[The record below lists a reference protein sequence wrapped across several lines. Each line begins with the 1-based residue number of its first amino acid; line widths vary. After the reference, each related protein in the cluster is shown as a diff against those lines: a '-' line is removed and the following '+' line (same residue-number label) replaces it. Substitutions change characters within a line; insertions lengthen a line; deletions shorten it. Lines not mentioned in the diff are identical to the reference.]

1 MMVALSF
8 KLMYA
13 DRGSQQ
19 NTRELPA
26 RERSLVEISKYT
38 RPESVVQESFSRA
51 AGVLTAQAIEKSF
64 GANRVLRSVS
74 LALSPGEVHTLMGEN
89 GAGKSTLFRILAGIH
104 RPDTGQISLDG
115 APLDL
120 RNPCAAYDQ
129 GIYLVP
135 QEPALLKELSVGEN
149 MFLGMLP
156 TRGRLPARIDWKTIR
171 AKAQDALATLGLDVD
186 VRDDAKH
193 LSIAQQQLVE
203 CAKALLRG
211 CRIILFDEP
220 TSPLTSREVGILF
233 AIMRQ
238 LREQGCTL
246 GFISHRMDEVTE
258 ISDRVS
264 VLRDGAVTD
273 ELDRSGFDRARLVRA
288 MVGRELIFDR
298 KRAHHEAAGEPVLSV
313 RGLAHAP
320 VFAGVDFDVRPG
332 EILGL
337 AGLIGAGRTEI
348 AESVCGLRAKSAGQ
362 VTLCGRDITT
372 ASISDIIAA
381 GLVYVPED
389 RARHGVILPMSI
401 RDNATSGQIA
411 RLQRRSGILDRG
423 RERAIATDTMSR
435 YAVRAR
441 GIEQP
446 VGQLSGGNQQK
457 VVFGKWM
464 STNPKVAIL
473 DEPTR
478 GVDVGAKDE
487 IYRLIEGLS
496 AQGMAIIIISSE
508 LEELIALCDRVLAIY
523 GGGIAAELRG
533 AEITAARVGAAF
545 LGVGGH

>member
-1 MMVALSF
+1 VPDAVSHATGL
-8 KLMYA
+8 
-13 DRGSQQ
+13 
-19 NTRELPA
+19 
-26 RERSLVEISKYT
+26 
-38 RPESVVQESFSRA
+38 
-51 AGVLTAQAIEKSF
+51 LTASGIDKRF

-74 LALSPGEVHTLMGEN
+74 LALAPGEVHTLMGEN

-104 RPDTGQISLDG
+104 QPDTGQISLDG
-115 APLDL
+115 RPLEL

-135 QEPALLKELSVGEN
+135 QEPALLKELSVAEN

-156 TRGRLPARIDWKTIR
+156 TRGRFPARIDWRAIR
-171 AKAQDALATLGLDVD
+171 AKGQEALSTLGLDVD

-220 TSPLTSREVGILF
+220 TSPLTSREVDILF
-233 AIMRQ
+233 GNMRR

-273 ELDRSGFDRARLVRA
+273 EVDRDGFDRARLVRA

-298 KRAHHEAAGEPVLSV
+298 KRAHRQPAGEPILSV
-313 RGLAHAP
+313 RGLAHEP
-320 VFAGVDFDVRPG
+320 VFSGVDFDVRPG
-332 EILGL
+332 EILGFS
-337 AGLIGAGRTEI
+337 GLIGAGRTEI
-348 AESVCGLRAKSAGQ
+348 AEAVCGLRAKSAGT
-362 VTLCGRDITT
+362 VTLSGTDITT
-372 ASISDIIAA
+372 SSIGDIIAA

-401 RDNATSGQIA
+401 RDNATAGQIG
-411 RLQRRSGILDRG
+411 RLQRKTGILNRR
-423 RERAIATDTMSR
+423 REVEIATDTIAR

-441 GIEQP
+441 GIDQS

-464 STNPKVAIL
+464 STSPKVAIL

-487 IYRLIEGLS
+487 IYKLIEELS
-496 AQGMAIIIISSE
+496 AQGMAIIVISSE
-508 LEELIALCDRVLAIY
+508 LEELIALCDRVIAIY
-523 GGGIAAELRG
+523 AGKIAAELRG
-533 AEITAARVGAAF
+533 TDITAASVGAAF
-545 LGVGGH
+545 LGVGTP

>member
-1 MMVALSF
+1 VESLQNSPRESAVQDAVTIATRL
-8 KLMYA
+8 YA
-13 DRGSQQ
+13 ATGIDKR
-19 NTRELPA
+19 
-26 RERSLVEISKYT
+26 
-38 RPESVVQESFSRA
+38 
-51 AGVLTAQAIEKSF
+51 F
-64 GANRVLRSVS
+64 GANRVLRNVS
-74 LALSPGEVHTLMGEN
+74 LKLAPGEVHTLMGEN

-104 RPDTGQISLDG
+104 QPDAGQIVLDER
-115 APLDL
+115 PLDL
-120 RNPCAAYDQ
+120 PNPGAAYEH

-135 QEPALLKELSVGEN
+135 QEPALLKELSVAEN

-156 TRGRLPARIDWKTIR
+156 TNGRFPARIDWKTIR
-171 AKAQDALATLGLDVD
+171 TSAQDAISTLGLDVD

-233 AIMRQ
+233 GNMRR

-246 GFISHRMDEVTE
+246 GFISHRMDEVME

-273 ELDRSGFDRARLVRA
+273 EVDRDGFDRARLVRA

-298 KRAHHEAAGEPVLSV
+298 KRAHRAPKGEPVLSV
-313 RGLAHAP
+313 RGLAHDP
-320 VFAGVDFDVRPG
+320 VFSAVDFDVRPG
-332 EILGL
+332 EILGFS
-337 AGLIGAGRTEI
+337 GLIGAGRTEI
-348 AESVCGLRAKSAGQ
+348 AEAVCGLRAKSAGT
-362 VTLCGRDITT
+362 VTLSGKDITA
-372 ASISDIIAA
+372 ASICDIIAA

-401 RDNATSGQIA
+401 RDNATAGQIG
-411 RLQRRSGILDRG
+411 RLQRRTGLLNRQ
-423 RERAIATDTMSR
+423 REVAIATDTLAR
-435 YAVRAR
+435 YRIRAR
-441 GIEQP
+441 GIDQP

-457 VVFGKWM
+457 IVFGKWM
-464 STNPKVAIL
+464 STSPKIAIL

-487 IYRLIEGLS
+487 IYKLIEELS
-496 AQGMAIIIISSE
+496 AQGMAIIVISSE
-508 LEELIALCDRVLAIY
+508 LEELIALCDRVIAIY
-523 GGGIAAELRG
+523 GGRIAAELHG
-533 AEITAARVGAAF
+533 ADITAARVGAAF
-545 LGVGGH
+545 LGAGTH

>member
-1 MMVALSF
+1 
-8 KLMYA
+8 
-13 DRGSQQ
+13 
-19 NTRELPA
+19 
-26 RERSLVEISKYT
+26 VEISKNLP
-38 RPESVVQESFSRA
+38 REMAVQEPISRA
-51 AGVLTAQAIEKSF
+51 PGVLMASAIDKRF
-64 GANRVLRSVS
+64 VANRVLRSVS
-74 LALSPGEVHTLMGEN
+74 LTLAPGEVHTLMGEN

-104 RPDTGQISLDG
+104 QPDAGQISLDG
-115 APLDL
+115 APVDL
-120 RNPCAAYDQ
+120 RNPCAAYDH

-135 QEPALLKELSVGEN
+135 QEPALLKELSVAEN

-156 TRGRLPARIDWKTIR
+156 MRGRFPARIDWKSIR
-171 AKAQDALATLGLDVD
+171 DRAQDALSTLGLDVD

-233 AIMRQ
+233 GIMRR

-246 GFISHRMDEVTE
+246 GFISHRMDEVTD

-273 ELDRSGFDRARLVRA
+273 ELDRAGFDRARLVRA

-298 KRAHHEAAGEPVLSV
+298 KRAHRQAEGEPVLSV
-313 RGLAHAP
+313 RSLAHKP
-320 VFAGVDFDVRPG
+320 VFSGVDFDVRPG
-332 EILGL
+332 EILGFS
-337 AGLIGAGRTEI
+337 GLIGSGRTEI
-348 AESVCGLRAKSAGQ
+348 AEAVCGLRVKSAGS
-362 VTLCGRDITT
+362 VVLSGKDITKS
-372 ASISDIIAA
+372 SIGDIIAS

-401 RDNATSGQIA
+401 RDNATAGQIG
-411 RLQRRSGILDRG
+411 RLQRKGGILHRA
-423 RERAIATDTMSR
+423 REVEIAQDTMAR
-435 YAVRAR
+435 YRVRAR
-441 GIEQP
+441 GIDQP

-487 IYRLIEGLS
+487 IYRLIEELS
-496 AQGMAIIIISSE
+496 AQGMAIIVISSE
-508 LEELIALCDRVLAIY
+508 LEELIALCDRVIAIY
-523 GGGIAAELRG
+523 GGKIAAELRG
-533 AEITAARVGAAF
+533 ADITAASVGAAF
-545 LGVGGH
+545 LGAEAH

>member
-1 MMVALSF
+1 
-8 KLMYA
+8 
-13 DRGSQQ
+13 
-19 NTRELPA
+19 
-26 RERSLVEISKYT
+26 LVEISKNSP
-38 RPESVVQESFSRA
+38 REFAVQELMSRA
-51 AGVLTAQAIEKSF
+51 TGLLTADGIDRRF

-74 LALSPGEVHTLMGEN
+74 LTLAPGEVHTLMGEN
-89 GAGKSTLFRILAGIH
+89 GAGKSTLFRIFAGVH
-104 RPDTGQISLDG
+104 QPDHGQISLDG
-115 APLDL
+115 APVEL
-120 RNPCAAYDQ
+120 RNPSAAYGH

-135 QEPALLKELSVGEN
+135 QEPALLKELSVAEN

-156 TRGRLPARIDWKTIR
+156 TRGRLGARIDWKTVR
-171 AKAQDALATLGLDVD
+171 GSAQDALTALGLDVD

-238 LREQGCTL
+238 LRAQGCTL
-246 GFISHRMDEVTE
+246 GFISHRMDEVAE

-273 ELDRSGFDRARLVRA
+273 EVDRDSFDRARLVRA

-298 KRAHHEAAGEPVLSV
+298 KRAHRQPAGEPLLRV

-320 VFAGVDFDVRPG
+320 IFADVDFEVRPG
-332 EILGL
+332 EILGFS
-337 AGLIGAGRTEI
+337 GLIGAGRTEI
-348 AESVCGLRAKSAGQ
+348 AETVCGLRAKSAGS
-362 VTLCGRDITT
+362 VTLAGQDISRS
-372 ASISDIIAA
+372 SIGDIIAA

-389 RARHGVILPMSI
+389 RARHGVILPMSV
-401 RDNATSGQIA
+401 RDNATAGQLG
-411 RLQRRSGILDRG
+411 RLQRQSGLLNRK
-423 RERAIATDTMSR
+423 REIEIANDTVTR
-435 YAVRAR
+435 YRVRAR

-487 IYRLIEGLS
+487 IYRLIEELS
-496 AQGMAIIIISSE
+496 AQGMAIIVISSE
-508 LEELIALCDRVLAIY
+508 LEELIALCDRVIAIY
-523 GGGIAAELRG
+523 GGKIAAELRG
-533 AEITAARVGAAF
+533 TEITAGRVGAAF
-545 LGVGGH
+545 LGAGTH

>member
-1 MMVALSF
+1 LIVYKQLYTARQKRIRL
-8 KLMYA
+8 KL
-13 DRGSQQ
+13 RKRILVERSG
-19 NTRELPA
+19 NLTREVVA
-26 RERSLVEISKYT
+26 REAINRRT
-38 RPESVVQESFSRA
+38 
-51 AGVLTAQAIEKSF
+51 GVLAATAIDKSF
-64 GANRVLRSVS
+64 LTNRVLRGVS
-74 LALSPGEVHTLMGEN
+74 LTLAPGEVHTLMGEN

-104 RPDTGQISLDG
+104 RPDAGSIALDG
-115 APLDL
+115 AGVDL
-120 RNPCAAYDQ
+120 RNPSAAHAS

-135 QEPALLKELSVGEN
+135 QEPALMAELSVAEN
-149 MFLGMLP
+149 MYLGMLP
-156 TRGRLPARIDWKTIR
+156 TRGRFPERIDWRSIR
-171 AKAQDALATLGLDVD
+171 ATAQEALSTLGLDVD

-220 TSPLTSREVGILF
+220 TSPLTSREVGFLF
-233 AIMRQ
+233 DIIKR
-238 LREQGCTL
+238 LRDQGCTL
-246 GFISHRMDEVTE
+246 GFISHRMDEVME
-258 ISDRVS
+258 ISDRIS

-273 ELDRSGFDRARLVRA
+273 EVDRDGFDRARLVRA
-288 MVGRELIFDR
+288 MVGRELTFDR
-298 KRAHHEAAGEPVLSV
+298 KRKHYDAEGEAVLAV

-320 VFAGVDFDVRPG
+320 VFSGIDFDVRPG
-332 EILGL
+332 EILGFS
-337 AGLIGAGRTEI
+337 GLIGAGRTEI
-348 AESVCGLRAKSAGQ
+348 AETICALREKTAGN
-362 VTLCGRDITT
+362 VTLCGRDISK
-372 ASISDIIAA
+372 AAIGEIIQA

-401 RDNATSGQIA
+401 RDNATAGQISS
-411 RLQRRSGILDRG
+411 LQHAGGLLDRG
-423 RERAIATDTMSR
+423 REIAIAKDTISR
-435 YAVRAR
+435 YRVRAR

-487 IYRLIEGLS
+487 IYRLIEELS

-508 LEELIALCDRVLAIY
+508 LEELIALCDRVIAIY
-523 GGGIAAELRG
+523 GGRIAAELSG

-545 LGVGGH
+545 LGAEAA

>member
-1 MMVALSF
+1 
-8 KLMYA
+8 
-13 DRGSQQ
+13 
-19 NTRELPA
+19 
-26 RERSLVEISKYT
+26 
-38 RPESVVQESFSRA
+38 VQDAISRA
-51 AGVLTAQAIEKSF
+51 TGLLTATEIDKRF

-74 LALSPGEVHTLMGEN
+74 LTLAPGEVHTLMGEN

-104 RPDTGQISLDG
+104 QPDAGQINLDG
-115 APLDL
+115 TLLEL

-135 QEPALLKELSVGEN
+135 QEPALLKELSVAEN

-156 TRGRLPARIDWKTIR
+156 TRGRFPARIDWKTIR
-171 AKAQDALATLGLDVD
+171 TKAQDALSTLGLDVD

-233 AIMRQ
+233 GNMRR

-273 ELDRSGFDRARLVRA
+273 EVDRDGFDRARLVRA

-298 KRAHHEAAGEPVLSV
+298 KRAHRTPKGEPVLSV
-313 RGLAHAP
+313 RGLAHEP
-320 VFAGVDFDVRPG
+320 VFSGVDFDVRPG
-332 EILGL
+332 EILGFS
-337 AGLIGAGRTEI
+337 GLIGAGRTEI
-348 AESVCGLRAKSAGQ
+348 AEAVCGLRTKSAGT
-362 VTLCGRDITT
+362 VTLSGKDITA
-372 ASISDIIAA
+372 ASIGDIIAA

-401 RDNATSGQIA
+401 RDNATAGQIG
-411 RLQRRSGILDRG
+411 RLQRKSGILNRK
-423 RERAIATDTMSR
+423 REVEIATDTLAR
-435 YAVRAR
+435 YGVRAR
-441 GIEQP
+441 GIDQP

-464 STNPKVAIL
+464 STNPKIAIL

-487 IYRLIEGLS
+487 IYKLIEELS
-496 AQGMAIIIISSE
+496 AKGVAIIVISSE
-508 LEELIALCDRVLAIY
+508 LEELIALCDRVIAIY
-523 GGGIAAELRG
+523 GGKIVAELHG
-533 AEITAARVGAAF
+533 TDITAARVGAAF
-545 LGVGGH
+545 LGAGTH

>member
-1 MMVALSF
+1 M
-8 KLMYA
+8 
-13 DRGSQQ
+13 
-19 NTRELPA
+19 
-26 RERSLVEISKYT
+26 EISKNLP
-38 RPESVVQESFSRA
+38 REAVVQDLMSRTPGLLA
-51 AGVLTAQAIEKSF
+51 ATGIDKRF
-64 GANRVLRSVS
+64 GANSVLRNVS
-74 LALSPGEVHTLMGEN
+74 LSLAPGEVHTLMGEN

-104 RPDTGQISLDG
+104 QPDAGQINLDG
-115 APLDL
+115 AALDL
-120 RNPCAAYDQ
+120 RNPSAAYGH

-135 QEPALLKELSVGEN
+135 QEPALLKELSVAEN

-156 TRGRLPARIDWKTIR
+156 TRGWFPSRIDWKTIR
-171 AKAQDALATLGLDVD
+171 GQAQDSLSALGLDVD

-220 TSPLTSREVGILF
+220 TSPLTGREVGILF
-233 AIMRQ
+233 AIMRR
-238 LREQGCTL
+238 LRAQGCTL
-246 GFISHRMDEVTE
+246 GFISHRMDEVSE

-273 ELDRSGFDRARLVRA
+273 EVDRGGFDRARLVRA
-288 MVGRELIFDR
+288 MVGREVIFDR
-298 KRAHHEAAGEPVLSV
+298 RRVRREAEGEPVLSV

-320 VFAGVDFDVRPG
+320 VFSGVDFDVRPG
-332 EILGL
+332 EILGFS
-337 AGLIGAGRTEI
+337 GLIGSGRTEI
-348 AESVCGLRAKSAGQ
+348 AEAVCGLREKSAGS
-362 VTLCGRDITT
+362 VTLAGQDISTS
-372 ASISDIIAA
+372 SIGDIIEA

-401 RDNATSGQIA
+401 RDNATAGQIG
-411 RLQRRSGILDRG
+411 RLQGKSGILNRG
-423 RERAIATDTMSR
+423 REIAIATDTMRR
-435 YAVRAR
+435 YQVRAR
-441 GIEQP
+441 GIDQP

-487 IYRLIEGLS
+487 IYRLIEELS
-496 AQGMAIIIISSE
+496 AQGMAIVVISSE
-508 LEELIALCDRVLAIY
+508 LEELIVLCDRVIAIY
-523 GGGIAAELRG
+523 GGKIAAELKG
-533 AEITAARVGAAF
+533 ADVTAARVGAAF
-545 LGVGGH
+545 LGAEAH